1 MTKPDEQ
8 GRPPPPN
15 NRLQLLLSGVVSF
28 AWIAVIFLP
37 VPTQVQVGVQGAMML
52 VLGAIFGTKLLKK
65 PDGQNGDS

>member
-1 MTKPDEQ
+1 M
-8 GRPPPPN
+8 
-15 NRLQLLLSGVVSF
+15 SGVVSF

-65 PDGQNGDS
+65 PDGQNDDS